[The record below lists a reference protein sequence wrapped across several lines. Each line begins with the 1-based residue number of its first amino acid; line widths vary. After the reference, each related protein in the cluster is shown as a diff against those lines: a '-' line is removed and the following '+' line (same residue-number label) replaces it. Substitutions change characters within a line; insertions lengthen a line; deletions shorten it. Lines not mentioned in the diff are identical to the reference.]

1 MIWNSHIWKSELIK
15 ELRNFKRYLKQIKSS
30 KYDTEHF
37 VMGLEKFHFL
47 CSFII
52 RKLVESGKLSDELLA
67 KNYKCGKY
75 QRIQT
80 EKKLDFMNI
89 MDFGKFYDLMNC
101 IKSSLTIK
109 QICNLFIHSF
119 IFFPTFDE
127 ERGMEYNG
135 VFINSDYDK
144 DKHLYHIDYGI
155 ILKMI
160 DDIVK
165 DDIISIHFNRSSGKV
180 KRSKEIIESYISEEK
195 HGV

>member
-1 MIWNSHIWKSELIK
+1 MIWNSHIWKAELIK
-15 ELRNFKRYLKQIKSS
+15 ELRNFKKYLKQIKFS

-52 RKLVESGKLSDELLA
+52 RKLVENGKLSDELLS

-80 EKKLDFMNI
+80 EKKIDFLNLI
-89 MDFGKFYDLMNC
+89 DYGEFYDLMNC
-101 IKSSLTIK
+101 SNSSLTIK
-109 QICNLFIHSF
+109 QMCNSFIHSF

-127 ERGMEYNG
+127 ENGMEYTG
-135 VFINSDYDK
+135 VFINSDFDK

-155 ILKMI
+155 IVEMI

-165 DDIISIHFNRSSGKV
+165 DDIITIQFDRTSGKV
-180 KRSKEIIESYISEEK
+180 RRSKETIEGYIDEEK